1 MELKGFRRSLKEHD
15 IVITEKKQIAELFNS
30 YFVNIADGVP
40 EITEQI
46 YGKGFD
52 THPSIQAIFN
62 NNEQIAARTDFA
74 FQYTNKTQVEALL
87 LKINSRKSCGYDGI
101 PPRLLKESANA
112 IAGPIAAIMNH
123 SIRTGQYPSRL
134 KLGQVTPLFK
144 KDDELKKSNYRPVT
158 VLPALNNVFERLL
171 SAQMGDFYQN
181 ILSDYISAYRRHH
194 SCETSLL
201 RLTEDWKR
209 SLDNKEIVAVISMDL
224 SKAFDTIPHA
234 LLLAKLKAYGL
245 HESSCA
251 LIGDYLT
258 DRMQRVKIGDTY
270 SDWMSVKRGVPQGS
284 VLGPMFFN
292 MFLNDLIFHIKAV
305 KLNTYADDCQLH
317 SSDVDPV
324 ALERRIN
331 HDVQIANKWFE
342 DNGMKANPAKHQ
354 GMVLGKTDYPFSF
367 STTRCLQLFGITLDN
382 ELNFKDHISSVC
394 KKINNQFSVF
404 KRFGKLIS
412 CEIML
417 RLYKAFILPHF
428 HYCSMIWHFCNSEDS
443 VKLDTLN
450 RRILRFVFKDWDS
463 NYDTLLD
470 KAGVCGLANR
480 RIKNMMICIF
490 KCLHFGKYPCYLKQL
505 IKLRSTAYSLR
516 GTNIL
521 SLPKPST
528 TTYGLNSFSYSSVK
542 YWNSLPDHFRKT
554 VDYSEFKRKLLV
566 HSFS

>member
-1 MELKGFRRSLKEHD
+1 M
-15 IVITEKKQIAELFNS
+15 
-30 YFVNIADGVP
+30 
-40 EITEQI
+40 
-46 YGKGFD
+46 
-52 THPSIQAIFN
+52 
-62 NNEQIAARTDFA
+62 
-74 FQYTNKTQVEALL
+74 EALL

-101 PPRLLKESANA
+101 PPRLVKESANA
-112 IAGPIAAIMNH
+112 IAGPLAAIMNH

-134 KLGQVTPLFK
+134 KLGQITPLFK
-144 KDDELKKSNYRPVT
+144 KDVELNKSNYRPVT

-181 ILSDYISAYRRHH
+181 ILSEYISAYRRHH

-201 RLTEDWKR
+201 RLTEDWRR

-292 MFLNDLIFHIKAV
+292 MLLNDLIFHIKSV

-367 STTRCLQLFGITLDN
+367 STTRCLDLFGITLDN
-382 ELNFKDHISSVC
+382 ELNFKDHIL
-394 KKINNQFSVF
+394 
-404 KRFGKLIS
+404 KRNAKH
-412 CEIML
+412 E
-417 RLYKAFILPHF
+417 
-428 HYCSMIWHFCNSEDS
+428 YCG
-443 VKLDTLN
+443 
-450 RRILRFVFKDWDS
+450 RRPR
-463 NYDTLLD
+463 
-470 KAGVCGLANR
+470 
-480 RIKNMMICIF
+480 KN
-490 KCLHFGKYPCYLKQL
+490 
-505 IKLRSTAYSLR
+505 
-516 GTNIL
+516 
-521 SLPKPST
+521 
-528 TTYGLNSFSYSSVK
+528 V
-542 YWNSLPDHFRKT
+542 
-554 VDYSEFKRKLLV
+554 
-566 HSFS
+566 